1 MSDSKNRTE
10 HLKLSRRLALKAGA
24 AAVAGIAAAPLL
36 LKTNTAS
43 AAAKASKQSMKY
55 QDHPNNGQQC
65 SGCIQ
70 FIPGS
75 SADAKGKCKVVAGDI
90 SPNGWCI
97 AYAPKS

>member
-1 MSDSKNRTE
+1 MADEKKGTQ

-36 LKTNTAS
+36 LRSAPAS
-43 AAAKASKQSMKY
+43 AAAKASKQTMKY

-70 FIPGS
+70 FIPGGS
-75 SADAKGKCKVVAGDI
+75 PKATGKCKVVEGDI

-97 AYAPKS
+97 AYAPKG